1 MNLDFFTIRGIKSL
15 FESGEV
21 SPQEL
26 VKFYADRVKKLDP
39 ELGAYIEFFEESV
52 DSLLNS
58 GDLLDKKEGKLF
70 AIPGVVKDNICQ
82 KGHITSCAS
91 KILSNYRAPYDAT
104 VVKRLKKEGAVILG
118 RSNMDEFA
126 MGASGEFSS
135 IKITKNPWNLD
146 YVPGG
151 SSAGSAAAVAS
162 GMAAWALG
170 SETGGS
176 VRQPASFVELLVY
189 IQRTAGVR
197 DMDS

>member
-1 MNLDFFTIRGIKSL
+1 
-15 FESGEV
+15 
-21 SPQEL
+21 
-26 VKFYADRVKKLDP
+26 
-39 ELGAYIEFFEESV
+39 
-52 DSLLNS
+52 
-58 GDLLDKKEGKLF
+58 
-70 AIPGVVKDNICQ
+70 
-82 KGHITSCAS
+82 
-91 KILSNYRAPYDAT
+91 
-104 VVKRLKKEGAVILG
+104 
-118 RSNMDEFA
+118 MDEFA